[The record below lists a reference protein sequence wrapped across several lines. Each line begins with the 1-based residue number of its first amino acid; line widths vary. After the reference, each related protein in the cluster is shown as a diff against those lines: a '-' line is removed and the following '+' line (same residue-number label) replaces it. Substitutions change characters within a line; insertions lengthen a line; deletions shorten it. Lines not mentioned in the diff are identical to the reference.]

1 MNDIQQY
8 FLVGMAAI
16 AVLDR
21 FLCKRKQVVLLGAG
35 EGVVKDNAIAFPVK
49 FKVNCEKLTGAHIEY
64 WLRDSSNPTAVIT
77 GKTRTLD
84 LTPKGLNQEYLLID
98 TRYLDTGTWELT
110 IRITHGNSR
119 MNPLY
124 RIFPLQEST
133 SRNYRIKKEK
143 GGYSVIN

>member
-1 MNDIQQY
+1 MNDIQNY
-8 FLVGMAAI
+8 FLLGMAAVAAI
-16 AVLDR
+16 DR
-21 FLCKRKQVVLLGAG
+21 FIFKRKQVVLLGAG
-35 EGVVKDNAIAFPVK
+35 EAVERDNAIAFPVK
-49 FKVNCEKLTGAHIEY
+49 FQVNCEKLTGAHIEY

-84 LTPKGLNQEYLLID
+84 LTPKGLNHEYLLID
-98 TRYLDTGTWELT
+98 TRYLDNGTWELT

-133 SRNYRIKKEK
+133 VRSYEIAKGK